1 MLSANGVISVLPNC
15 ITIDDI
21 TAGSFLVVKGSRLS
35 IFTCYNVVS
44 NINFI
49 NFCACNSYFSTSCC
63 CCSRCSGNIFAV
75 FENINCSCNGSFGKS
90 NFTLFF
96 NGNLFSNTDFATI
109 FNTVWRASKCY
120 KLDRNNLCRKFDGTF
135 NRVIKPNLTSTAVAT
150 GSINTIRTKF
160 DSYRIDIINVSE
172 KRLLNLPRLKSQ
184 GSWELS
190 PNGKIFTKLSP

>member
-1 MLSANGVISVLPNC
+1 MFSANGVISILPNC

-21 TAGSFLVVKGSRLS
+21 TAGSFIVVKGNRLS

-44 NINFI
+44 DINIA
-49 NFCACNSYFSTSCC
+49 NFCASYCYICASSSCC
-63 CCSRCSGNIFAV
+63 SGSRSNVFAFFV
-75 FENINCSCNGSFGKS
+75 NINCSCNRSFGKS

-109 FNTVWRASKCY
+109 FNTVGRASKCY

-135 NRVIKPNLTSTAVAT
+135 NRVVKTNLTSTAVAT
-150 GSINTIRTKF
+150 CSINTTRGKF
-160 DSYRIDIINVSE
+160 NSYRINIVNVSK